1 MKRTKLGLLA
11 LVALMSGGTAQAM
24 PTTVNPAATQAKQ
37 TLKTPTR
44 ESKREILP
52 DGMGGLLFPYIDH
65 GTSPKEYGQW
75 LQKTGRQIWNKK
87 K

>member
-1 MKRTKLGLLA
+1 MKQTKLGLLA

-24 PTTVNPAATQAKQ
+24 PTTVAPATIQAKQ

-52 DGMGGLLFPYIDH
+52 DGAGGLLFPYVDH
-65 GTSPKEYGQW
+65 GTGPKEYGQW
-75 LQKTGRQIWNKK
+75 LQRTGKQIWSKRK
-87 K
+87 